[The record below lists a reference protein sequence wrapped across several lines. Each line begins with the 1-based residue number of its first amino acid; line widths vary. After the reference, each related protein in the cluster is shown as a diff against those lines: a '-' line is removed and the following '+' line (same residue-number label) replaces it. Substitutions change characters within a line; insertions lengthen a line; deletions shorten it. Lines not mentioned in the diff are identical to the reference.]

1 MANTTTIRL
10 SCINLWNQ
18 LFYFT
23 INTQIIFI
31 YTGAKATIYGHSIDG
46 RFNRGSDRYRIL
58 LSLSH
63 YLQMLHSAFFM
74 RCSGGFAST
83 RTS

>member
-1 MANTTTIRL
+1 MANTTTICP
-10 SCINLWNQ
+10 SCITLGNQ
-18 LFYFT
+18 LFYFI

-31 YTGAKATIYGHSIDG
+31 YTGAKTTIYGHSIDG

-63 YLQMLHSAFFM
+63 YL
-74 RCSGGFAST
+74 
-83 RTS
+83 